1 MSAPRDRIEDFIRR
15 NLPLRPV
22 PGLPHIVLHTAH
34 PGSGLRRL
42 EASGGAPYWAWPWAG
57 GLVLAHHFRDDPE
70 RVRGRRLLDLGAG
83 SGLVGIAAM
92 QAGAHSVLAAEIDAN
107 GLVALSL
114 NAAANAVVLT
124 PVAGDALALPVP
136 DVDLV
141 VVGDLFY
148 DAGLAP
154 RVTHYLERCSA
165 AGSEVLVGDPGRAH
179 LPLARLQPLARHEV
193 ADFGAAPGDTLRPG
207 AVYRL
212 LPPVAAE
219 DPAKSAASAPVGR
232 ATPAAAGPG

>member
-1 MSAPRDRIEDFIRR
+1 MPDRRTRIETFIRR

-22 PGLPHIVLHTAH
+22 PGLPEIVLHTAH

-42 EASGGAPYWAWPWAG
+42 PGASAAPYWAWPWAG
-57 GLVLAHHFRDDPE
+57 GLVLACHFRERPE

-92 QAGAHSVLAAEIDAN
+92 LAGARSVLAAEIDAN

-114 NAAANAVVLT
+114 NAAANGVTLV
-124 PVAGDALALPVP
+124 PDAGDALALPVP

-141 VVGDLFY
+141 VGGDIYY
-148 DAGLAP
+148 DETLAP
-154 RVTHYLERCSA
+154 RVTGYLERCRA
-165 AGSEVLVGDPGRAH
+165 AGIEVLVGDPGRGH
-179 LPLARLQPLARHEV
+179 LPLERLRQLARHDV
-193 ADFGAAPGDTLRPG
+193 ADFGAAPGDALRPG

-212 LPPVAAE
+212 APAMAEAALE
-219 DPAKSAASAPVGR
+219 R
-232 ATPAAAGPG
+232 